1 MFRAVRSVWRKLSG
15 SSLQR
20 SDFSTESRQQV
31 ENYDA
36 VAAAAARFGDI
47 DPQGSDGRADFP
59 PNYVRPVDEGRPRK

>member
-1 MFRAVRSVWRKLSG
+1 MLGGLRSLWKKLSG

-20 SDFSTESRQQV
+20 NDFSTESRHHV

-36 VAAAAARFGDI
+36 AAASHLADI

>member
-1 MFRAVRSVWRKLSG
+1 MFRAVRSVWKKLSG

-36 VAAAAARFGDI
+36 VAAANFGDI
-47 DPQGSDGRADFP
+47 DPQGSDGPADFP

>member
-1 MFRAVRSVWRKLSG
+1 MFRSLRSFLRKLTG

-20 SDFSTESRQQV
+20 SDYSTESRQHM

-36 VAAAAARFGDI
+36 VAASRFDV
-47 DPQGSDGRADFP
+47 DPQSDGGADFP

>member
-1 MFRAVRSVWRKLSG
+1 MLRAVRSFWKKLTG

-20 SDFSTESRQQV
+20 SDFSSGTGQRL

-36 VAAAAARFGDI
+36 VTARHDANVE
-47 DPQGSDGRADFP
+47 SDGGYAFP

>member
-1 MFRAVRSVWRKLSG
+1 MLRKLRSFLRKFAG

-20 SDFSTESRQQV
+20 SDYSTESRQHL

-36 VAAAAARFGDI
+36 VTARYDVDG
-47 DPQGSDGRADFP
+47 QSDGGYDFP

>member
-1 MFRAVRSVWRKLSG
+1 MLRGLRSFLKRLTG

-20 SDFSTESRQQV
+20 SDFDTASRQHV

-36 VAAAAARFGDI
+36 AAASSMANV
-47 DPQGSDGRADFP
+47 DPLGPAGPADFP

>member
-1 MFRAVRSVWRKLSG
+1 MLHKVRSFWRKLTG

-20 SDFSTESRQQV
+20 SDYSTESRQHI

-36 VAAAAARFGDI
+36 VAARYDV
-47 DPQGSDGRADFP
+47 DVQSDGGHDFP

>member
-1 MFRAVRSVWRKLSG
+1 VRSLWKKLTG

-20 SDFSTESRQQV
+20 DDFATKSRQQV

-36 VAAAAARFGDI
+36 VPARFD
-47 DPQGSDGRADFP
+47 SDLEYRGTPADFP